1 MKKCPFCAEE
11 IQDDAVK
18 CRYCGEFFDGTSRP
32 SADKPKPKWYL
43 KTSTL
48 IWGYLVAAPFS
59 IIVIIPLIWIN
70 PHFSTTK
77 KIVLSVVFIFITV
90 VLVKATVN
98 ALGVLH
104 QYYQM
109 LPGGL

>member
-18 CRYCGEFFDGTSRP
+18 CRHCGEFL
-32 SADKPKPKWYL
+32 KPKMKWYL

-48 IWGYLVAAPFS
+48 ILGFLFVGPLVIPLVWVNPNFS
-59 IIVIIPLIWIN
+59 II
-70 PHFSTTK
+70 K
-77 KIVLSVVFIFITV
+77 KIVLTTVFLAITFALFKATANAFV
-90 VLVKATVN
+90 VLR
-98 ALGVLH
+98 

>member
-18 CRYCGEFFDGTSRP
+18 CRHCGEFL
-32 SADKPKPKWYL
+32 KPKPKWYL

-48 IWGYLVAAPFS
+48 ILGFLVTGPL
-59 IIVIIPLIWIN
+59 VIPLVWVN
-70 PHFSTTK
+70 PHFSLAK
-77 KIVLSVVFIFITV
+77 KIVLTAVFVLITIA
-90 VLVKATVN
+90 LLKATADAV
-98 ALGVLH
+98 GVLK

-109 LPGGL
+109 LLGSL

>member
-18 CRYCGEFFDGTSRP
+18 CKHCGEFFDGSSRP
-32 SADKPKPKWYL
+32 PADKPKPKWYL

-48 IWGYLVAAPFS
+48 IGGFLFVGPF
-59 IIVIIPLIWIN
+59 VIPLVWIS
-70 PHFSTTK
+70 PHFSITK
-77 KIVLSVVFIFITV
+77 KV
-90 VLVKATVN
+90 VLTTIFLAITFALIKATAS
-98 ALGVLH
+98 ALGVLQ

>member
-18 CRYCGEFFDGTSRP
+18 CRHCGEFLQ
-32 SADKPKPKWYL
+32 PKAKWYL

-48 IWGYLVAAPFS
+48 VWGFLVTGPL
-59 IIVIIPLIWIN
+59 VIPLIWVN
-70 PHFSTTK
+70 PHFSITK
-77 KIVLSVVFIFITV
+77 KIVLTAIFLAITFA
-90 VLVKATVN
+90 LIKATAS
-98 ALGVLH
+98 ALGVLQ
-104 QYYQM
+104 QYYRM